1 MSSDYLVA
9 IREAGFVDLWRARNE
24 ETEHTWFSFGR
35 GGVALNGF
43 RIDHAMASASLAGEA
58 TGCYYSHAEREQRL
72 SDHSALLVEFT
83 AV

>member
-1 MSSDYLVA
+1 
-9 IREAGFVDLWRARNE
+9 
-24 ETEHTWFSFGR
+24 
-35 GGVALNGF
+35 VALNGF